1 MLFFPQSKSVSSI
14 RKVWFKVS
22 SSEEADSRIVELYID
37 TAERFSTRL
46 LDFVVN
52 LADSNGNTAMH
63 YSISFQN
70 FDVVSVL
77 LDSKVCDVN
86 KYNRVSGDRCEKL
99 CYLLF
104 YLLDFSPMQTNKH
117 RLATRRRCLSHWCT
131 LRMQCTVMSSTASF
145 TRQTSI

>member
-1 MLFFPQSKSVSSI
+1 MKKI
-14 RKVWFKVS
+14 WFKIS
-22 SSEEADSRIVELYID
+22 STEEADSRVVELYID

-52 LADSNGNTAMH
+52 LTDSNGNTAMH

-86 KYNRVSGDRCEKL
+86 KYNKVSGRESCEKVFRVL
-99 CYLLF
+99 NFVFTRVFC
-104 YLLDFSPMQTNKH
+104 
-117 RLATRRRCLSHWCT
+117 RLATRRRCSSHCCT
-131 LRMQCTVMSSTASF
+131 LKMPSTVMW
-145 TRQTSI
+145 